1 MHIVTEFDAFLHG
14 FNLLMENMTK
24 SALFSTIPEEVIEKM
39 DPMMRAFS
47 KVMTQIAPD
56 DETSK
61 TLN

>member
-24 SALFSTIPEEVIEKM
+24 SALLSTIPEAVIEKM
-39 DPMMRAFS
+39 DPLMRSFS
-47 KVMTQIAPD
+47 KLMSQIAPA

-61 TLN
+61 ILN

>member
-24 SALFSTIPEEVIEKM
+24 SALLSTIPEAVIEKM

-56 DETSK
+56 DETGK